1 MQCCSRPN
9 ELDLSLATHLQV
21 LLTADDGVLKIEG
34 IKAQVIAKFVGT
46 ALTVRSASTEEQK
59 LALPCLLA
67 NTHLVSGG
75 NVIAKLLI
83 AATGHTLYP
92 QPPYSPDKRY
102 RAAQIDEWI
111 EYSNVT
117 FRNQQ
122 VIL

>member
-1 MQCCSRPN
+1 VQCCSRPN